1 MVASTSASK
10 IIEVLEKIP
19 LSKRLEVTEIT
30 LDMAR
35 NMEFASRMSF
45 PNASLVTDRFHVVKL
60 VLEAL
65 QHLRIKYRWEA
76 TDQENEEIKKARA
89 PVLCAGTP
97 KFKFPD

>member
-35 NMEFASRMSF
+35 NMEFALRMSF
-45 PNASLVTDRFHVVKL
+45 PNASLVIDRYFF
-60 VLEAL
+60 
-65 QHLRIKYRWEA
+65 
-76 TDQENEEIKKARA
+76 KK
-89 PVLCAGTP
+89 
-97 KFKFPD
+97 